1 MSVGPVARDQATAE
15 FFDAAAA
22 GQFLLRRCPAGHF
35 SEPAAAQCTTCTS
48 TDLHWIPAG
57 GGATL
62 VSWAVTWTRPSGGD
76 PPSRTVLVI
85 GELDEGPWWWTQLAT
100 GAAGDGGPGACDE
113 VMLTAGQRLRLEFGR
128 ADGDHEAVPFFVPA

>member
-1 MSVGPVARDQATAE
+1 MTVGQVARDQATAE

-35 SEPAAAQCTTCTS
+35 SEPAAAQCTTCGS

-85 GELDEGPWWWTQLAT
+85 GELDEGPWWWTQLA
-100 GAAGDGGPGACDE
+100 GDPPPASDGLAAGC
-113 VMLTAGQRLRLEFGR
+113 RLRIEFRR
-128 ADGDHEAVPFFVPA
+128 ADAGHEAVPVFVLA